1 MHIFEDLKQAPTLTL
16 ITLCM
21 QDSFSFE
28 VHIIDKR
35 VTALRRPRQSLELL
49 LNVRTIR
56 RRGFGQHFWQRILQ
70 PGNEEF
76 RLKIYGIDE
85 KPAQLLHFRCVLS
98 VKKFLT

>member
-16 ITLCM
+16 ITLCV

-35 VTALRRPRQSLELL
+35 VTAPWRARHSLELL

-56 RRGFGQHFWQRILQ
+56 RRGFRQHFRECIL
-70 PGNEEF
+70 
-76 RLKIYGIDE
+76 
-85 KPAQLLHFRCVLS
+85 
-98 VKKFLT
+98 